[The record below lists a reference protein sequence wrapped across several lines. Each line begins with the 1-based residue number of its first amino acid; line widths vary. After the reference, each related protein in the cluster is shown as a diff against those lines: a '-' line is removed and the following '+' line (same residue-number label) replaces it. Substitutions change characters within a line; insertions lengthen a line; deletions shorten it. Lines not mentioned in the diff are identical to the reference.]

1 MESIKRFIRDESG
14 VTAAEYGIILGC
26 IAAAVIT
33 GLALFYNQLGGVFSR
48 WGQWFQARSAPP
60 AP

>member
-48 WGQWFQARSAPP
+48 WGQWFQS
-60 AP
+60 